1 MTAAIALFAFGAVT
15 AALSLQLPLGTLR
28 MPGSGFFPLALGLLL
43 AGLAAAQAIRAYLAR
58 PGPAA
63 APAAPESDGA
73 TRRVVL
79 FMGATALAIALLPY
93 LGYALV
99 GFLLMLALLQVLGM
113 RRVPSVLVALGSAVA
128 CYFIFV
134 QWLRIPLPEGWL
146 GF

>member
-28 MPGSGFFPLALGLLL
+28 VPGSGFFPLALGLLL
-43 AGLAAAQAIRAYLAR
+43 AALAVGQAARVYLAKTA
-58 PGPAA
+58 PAA
-63 APAAPESDGA
+63 ASEEGA
-73 TRRVVL
+73 TRKVVL
-79 FMGATALAIALLPY
+79 FMGATALAVALLPY

-113 RRVPSVLVALGSAVA
+113 RRVPSVLIALGTAVA
-128 CYFIFV
+128 CYIVFV
-134 QWLRIPLPEGWL
+134 RWLRIPLPEGWL